1 MNDAHRRALR
11 RSGPRS
17 LGALTLALVVS
28 AATLAG
34 VTAATEQVATAAS
47 PSLSVS
53 PHNYVGGQR
62 LRWTG
67 NVGHRGE
74 RRLVLQFNMG
84 TATGGSWSTVDGFA
98 ARTRADGSFS
108 FVFPAPSMFNIRYR
122 VKAGEYVTPGRRFEA
137 KTQDL
142 TIRGSGQ
149 QPNDHSEPL
158 QVGVG
163 ESFGIAVDTTPENIY
178 RSPDSK
184 ELPVFEGREL
194 TLQKRVSGSSWDT
207 VRTGTVGANG
217 THTFSGLTEDAGT
230 TVYRVRQE
238 NVTSDKNQI
247 GWTQSFPLYVLVG
260 QEAQDSYA
268 GRYGTNQSSSSNAP
282 RSGSLGRQPPTASQ
296 RYSWFPSR
304 FDFAWEYGQSLS
316 SRPARGTRIQ
326 GSWEDYSSGS
336 GRVQK
341 YNGGLGID
349 SKRYAG
355 AGGGDFGTTRATL
368 RGNAITRGRWETSL
382 RIRSSF
388 ERGERP
394 YQVLAELIP
403 SRAADYDCG
412 AHNITVARISPYS
425 RRVRV
430 GVRSPHYQWTGTKT
444 LDYTPM
450 QNAYNAAIEI
460 SGKHITWFLNSAPVA
475 SVTSSSALPGV
486 PMTLRLSLQGH
497 GADEMNQTNLI
508 SDWQRGFPIDTGRQ
522 TVSQRK
528 LDRTSAPATSCTS

>member
-1 MNDAHRRALR
+1 MNAHRCGLR
-11 RSGPRS
+11 RSGPRA
-17 LGALTLALVVS
+17 LGALTLALVVGS
-28 AATLAG
+28 ATLAG
-34 VTAATEQVATAAS
+34 VTAATEQVASAAS

-108 FVFPAPSMFNIRYR
+108 FVHPAPSMFNIRYR
-122 VKAGEYVTPGRRFEA
+122 VKAGEYVTPARTFEA

-149 QPNDHSEPL
+149 QDNNYSEPL
-158 QVGVG
+158 RVGVG
-163 ESFGIAVDTTPENIY
+163 ESFGITVDTTPENIY

-184 ELPVFEGREL
+184 GLPVFEGREL

-207 VRTGTVGANG
+207 VRPGTVSADG

-230 TVYRVRQE
+230 VVYRVRQE
-238 NVTSDKNQI
+238 NVTSNKNQI

-260 QEAQDSYA
+260 QEAQDSY
-268 GRYGTNQSSSSNAP
+268 RYGRNQTSSSNAP
-282 RSGSLGRQPPTASQ
+282 RKGSLGRQPPTASQ
-296 RYSWFPSR
+296 RYSWFPSL

-326 GSWEDYSSGS
+326 GSWDDYSNGS

-355 AGGGDFGTTRATL
+355 AGRGDFGTTRATL

-388 ERGERP
+388 EQGQRP

-412 AHNITVARISPYS
+412 RHNITIARISPYS
-425 RRVRV
+425 RKVRV
-430 GVRSPHYQWTGTKT
+430 GVRSPRYQWTGTRT

-450 QNAYNAAIEI
+450 QNAYNAAIEV
-460 SGKHITWFLNSAPVA
+460 SGKHITWLLNSAPVA
-475 SVTSSSALPGV
+475 SVTNPDALQGV
-486 PMTLRLSLQGH
+486 PLTLRLSLQGH
-497 GADEMNQTNLI
+497 GGDEMNQTNFI

-522 TVSQRK
+522 TVSRRK

>member
-1 MNDAHRRALR
+1 
-11 RSGPRS
+11 
-17 LGALTLALVVS
+17 LGALTLALVVGS
-28 AATLAG
+28 TTLAG
-34 VTAATEQVATAAS
+34 VTAATEQVASAAS
-47 PSLSVS
+47 PTLDVS
-53 PHNYVGGQR
+53 PHDYVGGQR

-84 TATGGSWSTVDGFA
+84 TVTGGSWSTVDGFA

-108 FVFPAPSMFNIRYR
+108 FVFPAPSMFNVRYR
-122 VKAGEYVTPGRRFEA
+122 VKAGGYVTPARNFEA

-149 QPNDHSEPL
+149 KENNYSEPL
-158 QVGVG
+158 RVGVG
-163 ESFGIAVDTTPENIY
+163 ESFGITVDTTPENIY
-178 RSPDSK
+178 RSPDSR

-207 VRTGTVGANG
+207 VGTGTVSADG

-230 TVYRVRQE
+230 AVYRVRQE
-238 NVTSDKNQI
+238 NVTSNQNQI

-260 QEAQDSYA
+260 QAAQDSYTSE
-268 GRYGTNQSSSSNAP
+268 YGTNQPSSPETSPNG
-282 RSGSLGRQPPTASQ
+282 RLGRQPPTASQ
-296 RYSWFPSR
+296 RYSWFPSL

-316 SRPARGTRIQ
+316 SPPARGTRIQ
-326 GSWEDYSSGS
+326 GSWDDYSDGS

-355 AGGGDFGTTRATL
+355 AGRGDFGTARATL
-368 RGNAITRGRWETSL
+368 RGNAIRRGRWETSL
-382 RIRSSF
+382 RIRSSW
-388 ERGERP
+388 ERSQRP

-403 SRAADYDCG
+403 SRRADYDCG

-425 RRVRV
+425 RRVRI
-430 GVRSPHYQWTGTKT
+430 GVRSTHYQWSGTRT

-450 QNAYNAAIEI
+450 QNAYNAAIEV

-475 SVTSSSALPGV
+475 SVTNPDALPDV
-486 PMTLRLSLQGH
+486 PMTLRFSLQGH
-497 GADEMNQTNLI
+497 GDDEMNQTNFI

-522 TVSQRK
+522 TVSRRK
-528 LDRTSAPATSCTS
+528 LDRTSAPTTCMS